1 MSYCLWPTGMAKV
14 IGDLIWSG
22 VAARYPKLKF
32 VMTEFET
39 GWIAQFLQRLDW
51 SIHRVP
57 ASVIPAEVVENGTFY
72 WKQNFTATFEDDRI
86 GLMTREEIGVN
97 NLMWGSDFPHHDST
111 FPHSQDVLDDIF
123 DGIPDEDRFCI
134 TVANCVELYK
144 LPIEY

>member
-57 ASVIPAEVVENGTFY
+57 ASVIPAEVTESGTHY
-72 WKQNFTATFEDDRI
+72 WHQNFIATFEDDRV
-86 GLMTREEIGVN
+86 GLMTRNEIGVH

-111 FPHSQDVLDDIF
+111 FPRSQDVLDEIF
-123 DGIPDEDRFCI
+123 EGVPDEDRFRI